1 MPENTTD
8 TQQADAQEAQD
19 TAVDQTDTTEK
30 ETEQTQQPEKAV
42 EKESERE
49 PESPEEDDAGEGE
62 DDDAAEDEAARDR
75 DAEKLVAK
83 LRKKNTENQKLR
95 ARATE
100 AESKL
105 MRFEVASEL
114 GLPLYLAER
123 LKGDTPDELKKD
135 AEEFLQHIAPASV
148 LGFVPDDGRRS
159 GVEGEVKTP
168 SLSEIGARMYE
179 R

>member
-8 TQQADAQEAQD
+8 SQHQDAQVAEEN
-19 TAVDQTDTTEK
+19 AVDHDNVTETK
-30 ETEQTQQPEKAV
+30 TEQPIEAEEQDSQREQ
-42 EKESERE
+42 ER
-49 PESPEEDDAGEGE
+49 PEEDDVDEGE
-62 DDDAAEDEAARDR
+62 DDGSTDEEATRDR

-100 AESKL
+100 AESRL

-123 LKGDTPDELKKD
+123 LKGSTPDELKQD

-148 LGFVPDDGRRS
+148 LGFVPDDGRRT
-159 GVEGEVKTP
+159 GVEGDTATP
-168 SLSEIGARMYE
+168 SLSEIGARIYE

>member
-8 TQQADAQEAQD
+8 AQQVDAPEAQD
-19 TAVDQTDTTEK
+19 TAVDQNDTIEQG
-30 ETEQTQQPEKAV
+30 TEQPQQSEKTV

-49 PESPEEDDAGEGE
+49 PESPEEDDAGDDE
-62 DDDAAEDEAARDR
+62 DTTDEEDSHSRET
-75 DAEKLVAK
+75 EKLVAK

-95 ARATE
+95 ARATD

-114 GLPLYLAER
+114 GLPLHLAER
-123 LKGDTPDELKKD
+123 LKGDTPDELKHD

-159 GVEGEVKTP
+159 GVEAESKPP
-168 SLSEIGARMYE
+168 SLAEIGKRIYE